1 MPSNSYA
8 NNESEYIGFFTQN
21 VFLILSLRTD
31 KAVEFPCCHP
41 PTQSSFFSQISAAR
55 MAAPM
60 SQGSDVSLHEGAEE
74 LGDDDLYEDPTKI
87 PPPISREPTPDYLN
101 KKNHPALANQL
112 ANHPTAAA
120 PGAAAALIPIR
131 SASSKL
137 VEQMSS
143 AAVSPASAE
152 ADAGASVPAGPASS
166 ADAPAAGDK
175 LEPSS
180 SDESEEEDTRTDEQ
194 KAKDKLAEDI
204 AVEIARVEA
213 AGFTFSKATKWA
225 ATAAPPRICARSIS
239 RRDALAISAVRY
251 VAAANFGMRRAAPTS
266 CIVTRLKVWCGMRSP
281 IGTLLS
287 DVPHCVT
294 HLEQCVIHA
303 HSMCVFLSSL
313 RVRLQFNGLPP
324 CAHR

>member
-1 MPSNSYA
+1 M
-8 NNESEYIGFFTQN
+8 
-21 VFLILSLRTD
+21 
-31 KAVEFPCCHP
+31 FPCPYPLRSVIKAAHRASMASS
-41 PTQSSFFSQISAAR
+41 PTDEMTDSQADRA
-55 MAAPM
+55 M
-60 SQGSDVSLHEGAEE
+60 SEGEDDVEDGA
-74 LGDDDLYEDPTKI
+74 KM

-131 SASSKL
+131 SASSQL

>member
-1 MPSNSYA
+1 MASSPTDEMTDSQA
-8 NNESEYIGFFTQN
+8 DRAMSEG
-21 VFLILSLRTD
+21 
-31 KAVEFPCCHP
+31 E
-41 PTQSSFFSQISAAR
+41 
-55 MAAPM
+55 
-60 SQGSDVSLHEGAEE
+60 
-74 LGDDDLYEDPTKI
+74 DDDVEDGAKM

-131 SASSKL
+131 SASSQL

-175 LEPSS
+175 LVPSS

-324 CAHR
+324 CAHQ

>member
-1 MPSNSYA
+1 
-8 NNESEYIGFFTQN
+8 
-21 VFLILSLRTD
+21 
-31 KAVEFPCCHP
+31 
-41 PTQSSFFSQISAAR
+41 

-74 LGDDDLYEDPTKI
+74 LGDDDLYEDVAKM

-131 SASSKL
+131 SASSQL
-137 VEQMSS
+137 VEQMRSADVSASS
-143 AAVSPASAE
+143 AAPEADASVIPLPPASAE
-152 ADAGASVPAGPASS
+152 EQ
-166 ADAPAAGDK
+166 AAGDK

-180 SDESEEEDTRTDEQ
+180 SDESEEEEDTRTDEQ